1 LWCVRFFPSGAFAQ
15 VHFGAVELTRISL
28 SETLLVNRP
37 FQSNRVVGA
46 AAHTVQQHHLGKGHV
61 VGKELIPKPIRG
73 IVVITELLLRT
84 KKASGSASAAGK
96 AEGLVEMLRS

>member
-1 LWCVRFFPSGAFAQ
+1 
-15 VHFGAVELTRISL
+15 
-28 SETLLVNRP
+28 
-37 FQSNRVVGA
+37 
-46 AAHTVQQHHLGKGHV
+46 LGKGHV